1 MFQVPGS
8 RFLVKFLFPDPTIL
22 PTHLIVVISDFIFKM
37 QKKTELMLNND
48 GSIFHLNLLPEDI
61 SHKIIVVGDP
71 GRVEMIGSL
80 FSEIRV
86 RKQNREFCTITGLFD
101 NQEITVISSGIG
113 TDNIDIVMN
122 ELDALVNI
130 DLETG
135 IPKEELTSLTI
146 IRLGTSGGLR
156 ADVAAG
162 SCVLTETAIGFD
174 GLLHFY
180 EGYDWILD
188 TALSD
193 YLTMY
198 LEWPDTLSY
207 PYAVNCSKEVADYF
221 LKEDFKRGITISAP
235 GFYAP
240 QGRKLRLE
248 TFDHEINDK
257 LAEFEFRGRT
267 ICNYEMESSAIYGL
281 SSLMGHKALTICLV
295 IGNRVTGE
303 FVQDYK
309 PLMKDLALKVLKTI

>member
-1 MFQVPGS
+1 
-8 RFLVKFLFPDPTIL
+8 
-22 PTHLIVVISDFIFKM
+22 M
-37 QKKTELMLNND
+37 QKKTELILNKD

-61 SHKIIVVGDP
+61 SHKIIIVGDP
-71 GRVEMIGSL
+71 GRVDMIGEL

-86 RKQNREFCTITGLFD
+86 RKENREFRTITGTFD

-113 TDNIDIVMN
+113 TDNIDILLN

-135 IPKEELTSLTI
+135 MPKEDLTSLTI

-156 ADVAAG
+156 KDIPAG
-162 SCVLTETAIGFD
+162 SYVLTETAVGFD

-188 TALSD
+188 TELSD
-193 YLTMY
+193 VLTMY

-207 PYAVNCSKEVADYF
+207 PYSVNANKDLVQLFSNDGYKKGV
-221 LKEDFKRGITISAP
+221 TISAP

-248 TFDHEINDK
+248 TFDHEINEK
-257 LAEFEFRGRT
+257 LSEFEFRGKV

-281 SSLMGHKALTICLV
+281 SALLGHRALTICLV

-309 PLMKDLALKVLKTI
+309 PMMKDLALKVLKAI